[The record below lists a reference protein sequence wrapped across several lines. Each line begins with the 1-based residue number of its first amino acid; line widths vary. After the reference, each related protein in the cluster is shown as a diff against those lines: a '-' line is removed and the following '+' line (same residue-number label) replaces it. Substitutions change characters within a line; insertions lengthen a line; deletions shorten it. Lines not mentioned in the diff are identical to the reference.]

1 MGILRTLL
9 ALSVLFYHSW
19 PAELLVGGANA
30 VRLFYTVSGFLISYI
45 LVESTRYS
53 RVRDFYSSRYLR
65 LFPIYLIV
73 AAATLIAYSAFGN
86 AAFFQIFSTA
96 PVGAAALLLLSNF
109 IILGQDWVLFLG
121 VSGDQYF
128 LSRNFTQGQM
138 PLWFGLLLP
147 QAWSLSLELCFYAI
161 APFVLP
167 YRRRLYLLF
176 FASIA
181 LRTVLYSTG
190 IGTTDPWTYRF
201 FPSELAL
208 FLGGA
213 LAHQILRPLY
223 ARWLGSRI
231 NVASRAATAIVTG
244 VVIAFPFIPLHAFAK
259 DMLLLAL
266 FAASLPLLFAF
277 QSQHKLDAKIGELS
291 YPIYV
296 VHVLVIWL
304 CAKWLQSDPRVGP
317 HMIPLVAAVLSV
329 IISVALIRFVST
341 PVERNI
347 RSKLRTPSQT

>member
-19 PAELLVGGANA
+19 PAELLVGGVNA

-73 AAATLIAYSAFGN
+73 AVSTLIAYVAFGN

-96 PVGAAALLLLSNF
+96 PVGAATLLLLSNCV
-109 IILGQDWVLFLG
+109 ILGQDWVLFLG
-121 VSGDQYF
+121 VSGEQYF

-138 PLWFGLLLP
+138 PLWYGLLLP

-181 LRTVLYSTG
+181 LRIVLYATD
-190 IGTTDPWTYRF
+190 IGTADPWTYRF

-231 NVASRAATAIVTG
+231 RGASRFVTAIVGG
-244 VVIAFPFIPLHAFAK
+244 VVVAFPFIPVQAFAK

-266 FAASLPLLFAF
+266 FTASLPLLFAF
-277 QSQHKLDAKIGELS
+277 QSQHKFDAKIGELS

-296 VHVLVIWL
+296 VHVLIIWL
-304 CAKWLQSDPRVGP
+304 CAKGLQGYASVDP
-317 HMIPLVAAVLSV
+317 HTIPLVAAVLSV
-329 IISVALIRFVST
+329 LASVALVRYVSK
-341 PVERNI
+341 PVENI
-347 RSKLRTPSQT
+347 RSKFRTPSKT